1 VAPTTTTLPPDLNV
15 YLTGTAPVTDQG
27 LILYGEGIFTGL
39 PIPGG
44 DPDVVRD
51 CPAGYTMDFE
61 QSTFTETGGTDILTP
76 ELNTDFGTPIIII
89 NNSTLTEGEPTTA
102 TLEYSIACVPPA

>member
-1 VAPTTTTLPPDLNV
+1 
-15 YLTGTAPVTDQG
+15 
-27 LILYGEGIFTGL
+27 
-39 PIPGG
+39 
-44 DPDVVRD
+44 
-51 CPAGYTMDFE
+51 MDFE

-76 ELNTDFGTPIIII
+76 ELIIYDGTSIIII